1 MQMAFYIANTEQWL
15 DHVIDACNRSNLNP
29 EDSIFMLVTF
39 SSLDEQF
46 LTFFRDK
53 NAQISQFSGQNFHV
67 FSPIVY
73 RNVVDDQDW
82 RSFRENI
89 TRAGIP
95 VSNKPTALFFRLTKR
110 PVASG
115 YEPQFFAGFECPAFS
130 KFRALLKDVVETGIA
145 HRKDTQTLTRRLAA
159 LFMAPNLVKAPAAGG
174 LSPSAGAKLT
184 APRFFISYSHAD
196 KKFVSDLYD
205 QLRAAKVDLWLDQH
219 ELLPGMEITASV
231 EGGLRDC
238 DGLICVLS
246 KNSTQSKWLSFE
258 GTLFYASGRE
268 KTLIPVILD
277 EQGKEEAG
285 KFPFLRDR
293 LFVDFSATADKAAAL
308 QHLNEAIRKTKT

>member
-15 DHVIDACNRSNLNP
+15 DDVIDACNRSNLNP

-46 LTFFRDK
+46 LTFFRNK

-89 TRAGIP
+89 THAGIP

-145 HRKDTQTLTRRLAA
+145 HAEGHADPYEAARGPVHGAEPGQSTGSRRLISI
-159 LFMAPNLVKAPAAGG
+159 GG
-174 LSPSAGAKLT
+174 
-184 APRFFISYSHAD
+184 
-196 KKFVSDLYD
+196 
-205 QLRAAKVDLWLDQH
+205 
-219 ELLPGMEITASV
+219 
-231 EGGLRDC
+231 
-238 DGLICVLS
+238 
-246 KNSTQSKWLSFE
+246 
-258 GTLFYASGRE
+258 
-268 KTLIPVILD
+268 
-277 EQGKEEAG
+277 
-285 KFPFLRDR
+285 
-293 LFVDFSATADKAAAL
+293 
-308 QHLNEAIRKTKT
+308 RKTHGATFLHQLLSCGQEIRL

>member
-1 MQMAFYIANTEQWL
+1 MPGLQQVSRT
-15 DHVIDACNRSNLNP
+15 P
-29 EDSIFMLVTF
+29 ERRR
-39 SSLDEQF
+39 
-46 LTFFRDK
+46 RDRHR
-53 NAQISQFSGQNFHV
+53 APEGHADPHEAARGPVHGAEPGQ
-67 FSPIVY
+67 S
-73 RNVVDDQDW
+73 
-82 RSFRENI
+82 
-89 TRAGIP
+89 AG
-95 VSNKPTALFFRLTKR
+95 
-110 PVASG
+110 G
-115 YEPQFFAGFECPAFS
+115 
-130 KFRALLKDVVETGIA
+130 
-145 HRKDTQTLTRRLAA
+145 RRLISI
-159 LFMAPNLVKAPAAGG
+159 GG
-174 LSPSAGAKLT
+174 RKT
-184 APRFFISYSHAD
+184 APRLFISYSHAD

-277 EQGKEEAG
+277 EQGKDEAG
-285 KFPFLRDR
+285 KLPFLRDR